1 MKDNTSEKILEI
13 RVKYDDAIRKI
24 AEYRTQ
30 LDILRKVE
38 QTLKEDLKKGRMSR
52 EEYNIKLT
60 ENRVATQQYTDAIRV
75 LNKQIQNERKE
86 QTEMEGSL
94 VRLRAELSNLTA
106 AYDRLSRVEREGGEG
121 KELQDKIN
129 AITDELK
136 GAEEE
141 TQRFYR
147 NVGNSLVSR

>member
-75 LNKQIQNERKE
+75 LNK
-86 QTEMEGSL
+86 
-94 VRLRAELSNLTA
+94 
-106 AYDRLSRVEREGGEG
+106 
-121 KELQDKIN
+121 
-129 AITDELK
+129 
-136 GAEEE
+136 
-141 TQRFYR
+141 
-147 NVGNSLVSR
+147 

>member
-75 LNKQIQNERKE
+75 NKFKMNVKSRQRWKE
-86 QTEMEGSL
+86 ALLGCG
-94 VRLRAELSNLTA
+94 LSFPILP
-106 AYDRLSRVEREGGEG
+106 L
-121 KELQDKIN
+121 LM
-129 AITDELK
+129 TD
-136 GAEEE
+136 
-141 TQRFYR
+141 
-147 NVGNSLVSR
+147 